1 MDPTTISMLEQ
12 APTVALAVLALIE
25 LRAMRAS
32 VGELAKSIALLHD
45 REDREG
51 ERRHAAR

>member
-32 VGELAKSIALLHD
+32 VAELAKSIALLHD
-45 REDREG
+45 RD
-51 ERRHAAR
+51 ERRTS